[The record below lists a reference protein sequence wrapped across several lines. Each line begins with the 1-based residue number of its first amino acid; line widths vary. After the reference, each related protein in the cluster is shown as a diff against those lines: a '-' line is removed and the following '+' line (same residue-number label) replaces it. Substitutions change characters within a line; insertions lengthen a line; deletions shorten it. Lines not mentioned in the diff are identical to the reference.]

1 MRARAC
7 MRVGGWV
14 GAVYER
20 REGGGACILSSVAA
34 FRQVCVCV
42 YNVSAL
48 SIGKDSGSIFSA
60 LSYREKFVKE

>member
-42 YNVSAL
+42 C
-48 SIGKDSGSIFSA
+48 IM
-60 LSYREKFVKE
+60 